1 MNDYE
6 YYNRQMDLY
15 MELRSEQ
22 VTRIGR
28 EHIIRE
34 YMAMSQEYI
43 VIHRTDKLSPKKE
56 VKNFKFE

>member
-6 YYNRQMDLY
+6 YYNRQMVLY
-15 MELRSEQ
+15 NDILSEEL
-22 VTRIGR
+22 TMI
-28 EHIIRE
+28 HRE